1 MSPTIPAPHASP
13 SVSSEA
19 RDDGSGTSESLQQ
32 AHYLKLFDVKKGS
45 TEVMVQNLLKKNS
58 SILQKNIVVRDEGTT
73 FLIQYDTTED
83 AQKVAEE
90 ILGEKLNKKSF
101 KVELITS
108 DDAQV
113 LLLPPQHSPPPVVL
127 QESAALFDKDQS
139 ALLEA
144 LLATHLKN
152 QNPKPKKKTKL
163 SRKNVRFS
171 PTKKSRKL
179 KFKKSSKK
187 VSRQSSQSEQSSSCQ
202 TISSD
207 DREDDL
213 QTKEMRSTIRSI
225 LQKDPVSRASASQ
238 PQQSISFDPKE
249 GLPLP
254 SEVFASKI
262 ASLLNNVNTGADQ
275 SKPNSGKLSKKKKS
289 KGKKSRRRKSS
300 SSSDSSSS
308 TATSSSSSS
317 SADSARNLR
326 TYYEKLKKK
335 GKLTS
340 GRFRK
345 GLPVVRGEEWP
356 HEMINH
362 ALAGK
367 SFSCDDLTAPA
378 FIAGLLNQVIVSP
391 EFEKIHKPKNLK
403 VIQQKLN
410 IINEMVHALVRTDNF
425 KDISVFYYS
434 TLEDIEK
441 GKASWTDSSYWS
453 HQILMFRTLLRPA
466 SSSHNSARGAQ
477 VPPGG
482 GGGGGGGGADQEG
495 HWYSTRNFCH
505 EFNNTGC
512 DQPVAHGPTSFRK
525 FHLCKVCF
533 RLEPTILTD
542 DHGASSCP
550 NKTGKSSQGKPTRVK
565 PRKTQ

>member
-1 MSPTIPAPHASP
+1 MTKKFRPTMSPTIPAPHASP

-378 FIAGLLNQVIVSP
+378 FIAGLLNQVIVLP
-391 EFEKIHKPKNLK
+391 EFEKIHKPKNLLRILKLSSRNSTSSMRWFTPWSVQTISRTFQSFIILLSKTLRKEKLLGLILHTGLTKSSCSGLFCARQAALTTLQGAPRFLLVEGVGVVVVELTKK
-403 VIQQKLN
+403 VIG
-410 IINEMVHALVRTDNF
+410 IVPGT
-425 KDISVFYYS
+425 SVMNS
-434 TLEDIEK
+434 T
-441 GKASWTDSSYWS
+441 
-453 HQILMFRTLLRPA
+453 
-466 SSSHNSARGAQ
+466 
-477 VPPGG
+477 
-482 GGGGGGGGADQEG
+482 
-495 HWYSTRNFCH
+495 
-505 EFNNTGC
+505 
-512 DQPVAHGPTSFRK
+512 
-525 FHLCKVCF
+525 
-533 RLEPTILTD
+533 
-542 DHGASSCP
+542 
-550 NKTGKSSQGKPTRVK
+550 TRVVISLWLMVQQVLESSTSVRSVSDLSQ
-565 PRKTQ
+565 PS